1 MYKNYI
7 VPKVSSATL
16 FSLFS
21 PRKAVC
27 DLLLHV
33 TRRKEIRVCWNT
45 NGGALINVRKTER
58 GAAGLPGW
66 REAVV
71 GVKQKAFSRSAAP

>member
-1 MYKNYI
+1 MYKNHI

-27 DLLLHV
+27 DLLV
-33 TRRKEIRVCWNT
+33 ECDSKEGNPYVVERKW
-45 NGGALINVRKTER
+45 
-58 GAAGLPGW
+58 W
-66 REAVV
+66 RAH
-71 GVKQKAFSRSAAP
+71 